1 VSWRDRL
8 PAVRGRL
15 QKGAELA
22 PFTWFRVGGP
32 AEVLFLPQ
40 DEQDLSEFL
49 RALDPG
55 VPVLP
60 IGVGSNLLVRD
71 GGVDGVVIRLG
82 RGFGEVQARETDTI
96 FAGAAALDAAVAKRA
111 AEAGIGGLEFYRGV
125 PGTIGGALT
134 MNAGCYGSETKDV
147 LVEAYG
153 LARDGSRLTL
163 SAADMGFTYRRSAAA
178 AAGELIF
185 TGALYRGTPDEPA
198 AVTERM
204 EAITTRRE
212 TTQPIREKTGGSTFK
227 NPPGHSAWK
236 LVDEA
241 GWRGRLHGAA
251 KFSELHSNFMINTGE
266 ATAADLEGLGETVR
280 AEVLA
285 RTGVQLD
292 WEIKREEIVALHSR
306 ACCLLRTG

>member
-1 VSWRDRL
+1 MSWRDRL
-8 PAVRGRL
+8 PAVRGRM
-15 QKGAELA
+15 QQDAELA

-40 DEQDLSEFL
+40 DEQDLADFL
-49 RALDPG
+49 RALDPA

-71 GGVDGVVIRLG
+71 GGVEGVVVRLG
-82 RGFGEVQARETDTI
+82 RGFGEVQAREVDTL

-111 AEAGIGGLEFYRGV
+111 AEAGIAGLEFYRGV

-153 LARDGSRLTL
+153 LARDGSRLTI
-163 SAADMGFTYRRSAAA
+163 SAPEMGFSYRRSEA
-178 AAGELIF
+178 AAGSGLIF
-185 TGALYRGTPDEPA
+185 TGALYRGTPDDPA

-204 EAITTRRE
+204 EAITARRE

-227 NPPGHSAWK
+227 NPPGHSAWR
-236 LVDEA
+236 LVDDA
-241 GWRGRLHGAA
+241 GWRGRLHGGA

-266 ATAADLEGLGETVR
+266 ASAADLEGLGETVR

-285 RTGVQLD
+285 RMGVQLD
-292 WEIKREEIVALHSR
+292 WEIKRVGR
-306 ACCLLRTG
+306 AA